1 MGTGENTET
10 VKVTRM
16 SDNTVG
22 QQEGQLLPVML
33 VLGLGLG
40 LKAKICGLGLG
51 LATAYP
57 WP

>member
-51 LATAYP
+51 LATANP